1 MSEEDAIKAA
11 INASLQGMYSNLRSK
26 STCSENE
33 RIKKLLKVVGAC
45 KCRRIATTT
54 DLRQNIQIMKCPTII
69 EGMHPLGALNQIFGE
84 TNSLLSKFEFWR
96 EMDHSSYQLQRFI
109 LRRHHRHISTQISFM
124 GKVPNNFWGAWHKWR
139 IAS

>member
-33 RIKKLLKVVGAC
+33 RIKKLLKVVEHANVAGLLLP
-45 KCRRIATTT
+45 RICVKTC
-54 DLRQNIQIMKCPTII
+54 IQIMKCPTII

-84 TNSLLSKFEFWR
+84 TNSLLSKFEF
-96 EMDHSSYQLQRFI
+96 
-109 LRRHHRHISTQISFM
+109 
-124 GKVPNNFWGAWHKWR
+124 
-139 IAS
+139 